1 MPAISAISLN
11 DGKTTPVA
19 HSFAPRDI
27 KGSVATFEDRSSGVA
42 LGYPVLTVGISRP
55 SKTSPLTKVRLKIQV
70 PVLET
75 VGTVYVGNTPAPVK
89 AYETGFDGTFFLP
102 MRGGL
107 QDRKDIHAY
116 VKNFLASAFCDAI
129 VQQLESVY

>member
-1 MPAISAISLN
+1 MPVVSAISLN

-27 KGSVATFEDRSSGVA
+27 KGSLATFEDRASGVM
-42 LGYPVLTVGISRP
+42 LGFPVLTVGITRP
-55 SKTSPLTKVRLKIQV
+55 SKGQTQTKVRVKIVV

-89 AYETGFDGTFFLP
+89 AYDTGFDGTFFLP
-102 MRGGL
+102 TRAGA
-107 QDRKDIHAY
+107 QDRKDILAY
-116 VKNFLASAFCDAI
+116 VKNFLATSFCSAI
-129 VQQLESVY
+129 VVDLESVY